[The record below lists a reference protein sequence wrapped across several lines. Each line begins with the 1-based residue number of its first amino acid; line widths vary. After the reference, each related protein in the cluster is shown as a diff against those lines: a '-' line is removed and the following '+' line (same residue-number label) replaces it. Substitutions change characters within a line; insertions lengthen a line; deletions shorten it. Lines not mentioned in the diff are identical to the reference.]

1 MTTRDCAHCG
11 TPITITTR
19 NPNRR
24 YCSPRCRG
32 ADWDARNRRVRN
44 DVANDVVHNVGDA
57 VPNGVALTQPFD
69 AESGVFCASSAAT
82 YSTSYHRL
90 GGGFGCISRLVS
102 EPVSRMNAGSFKR
115 TCISNSF
122 VLSRPES
129 ASLTKHRVVLITG
142 RHCARPPP
150 WGRAESFAVGLLK
163 GLRGRQPYCQRWQ

>member
-1 MTTRDCAHCG
+1 M
-11 TPITITTR
+11 PITF
-19 NPNRR
+19 N
-24 YCSPRCRG
+24 
-32 ADWDARNRRVRN
+32 A
-44 DVANDVVHNVGDA
+44 DA
-57 VPNGVALTQPFD
+57 VDVQLTEQVQARLWTPAAY
-69 AESGVFCASSAAT
+69 AESGLFCASSAAT